1 MCGATPRTMKDNTIA
16 GNVQHTLVA
25 FMVSDK
31 LLVARITRKEANL
44 TVESRLEQFVMGHWE
59 RSKAMQLLG
68 MFSTYWRLVVSDK
81 FVFVARIERREAN
94 LTAESSLEQ
103 SVKLRRDAIC
113 HGSKSNSEK
122 QPWTICGKTL
132 KTIKDNAIA
141 VNVQHILGALVVSD
155 KLIFWRMELEKI
167 NKSDSGNSLE
177 QFVMRRWGR

>member
-1 MCGATPRTMKDNTIA
+1 MKDNTIA
-16 GNVQHTLVA
+16 GNVQHIFVA

-31 LLVARITRKEANL
+31 LLVARIARKEANL

-122 QPWTICGKTL
+122 
-132 KTIKDNAIA
+132 
-141 VNVQHILGALVVSD
+141 
-155 KLIFWRMELEKI
+155 
-167 NKSDSGNSLE
+167 
-177 QFVMRRWGR
+177 